1 MCAGRRAFAKADNLL
16 TEPVRQL
23 TSGLCQKHHVEI
35 FWRTWL
41 WKTFHAGL
49 LYGYWR
55 WAHFQQSLPALRLPK
70 MVVMAAVMVA
80 VTAVVAAATMVVAA
94 VTTTVDAGAAV
105 MMAPAMI
112 TAETVA
118 DADVVPMTARV
129 MTMVDAAEV
138 VAGVAAV
145 PMTARA
151 MTMEAVAGAV
161 AGVAAVLTMEVA
173 RAPEPL
179 HDS

>member
-1 MCAGRRAFAKADNLL
+1 MCAGRRAFAKPDSLL
-16 TEPVRQL
+16 TEAVRQL
-23 TSGLCQKHHVEI
+23 TSRLCHKHHVEI
-35 FWRTWL
+35 SWRTWL

-49 LYGYWR
+49 LYSCWR
-55 WAHFQQSLPALRLPK
+55 WAHFPHSLPAQHLPK
-70 MVVMAAVMVA
+70 MVVMAVVMVA
-80 VTAVVAAATMVVAA
+80 VTAVATMVVAA
-94 VTTTVDAGAAV
+94 VTTTVDAAVAV
-105 MMAPAMI
+105 MMAPAVTTTVDASVAVMMALAMI

-129 MTMVDAAEV
+129 
-138 VAGVAAV
+138 
-145 PMTARA
+145 

-179 HDS
+179 HES